1 MAIKPVRP
9 ISQLGL
15 KDAFNNSKSIHS
27 TQGQNGFYR
36 DPKPGT
42 VFPRTGMYAY
52 VNPENKTSAGGIH
65 PPEK

>member
-1 MAIKPVRP
+1 MAITPIRP

-15 KDAFNNSKSIHS
+15 KDAFDKSKSSYS

-42 VFPRTGMYAY
+42 AFPRTGMYAY
-52 VNPENKTSAGGIH
+52 VNPENGTSEVRIA
-65 PPEK
+65 PEK